1 LNQFITSFVL
11 VAVIFLAAFLAKDT
25 PRTSAPARAF
35 AVEGVSAATA
45 QGRILL
51 GQKININTATA
62 EELEQLPGIGPAL
75 AKKIVEYR
83 EVHGPFASIE
93 DIVNIDGIGEKML
106 KRIAPDA
113 TISQPASNYH

>member
-1 LNQFITSFVL
+1 MNQFITSFVL